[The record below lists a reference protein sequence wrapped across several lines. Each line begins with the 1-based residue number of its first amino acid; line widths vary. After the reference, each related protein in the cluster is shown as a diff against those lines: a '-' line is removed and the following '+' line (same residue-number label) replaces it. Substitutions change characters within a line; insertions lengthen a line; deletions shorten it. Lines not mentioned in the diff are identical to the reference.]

1 MDCCCIVGT
10 TMHDDDDVLVRKV
23 VCVGVVNAS
32 DIEDV
37 ASTNAAAK
45 APILLCDD

>member
-1 MDCCCIVGT
+1 
-10 TMHDDDDVLVRKV
+10 MHDDVLVRKV

-45 APILLCDD
+45 APILLCDDGDIIYLMES

>member
-1 MDCCCIVGT
+1 
-10 TMHDDDDVLVRKV
+10 MHDDDDDDDDVLVRKV

-45 APILLCDD
+45 DPILLCDDGDISMC